1 MTNLVKKTMSL
12 AMALLMVLGIFA
24 SAISVFA
31 EGANFDYKVESKL
44 KKEKRIYLSVLG
56 KI

>member
-31 EGANFDYKVESKL
+31 EGANFDYKV
-44 KKEKRIYLSVLG
+44 
-56 KI
+56 